1 MRVRKFGFD
10 KMMSQKEEELL
21 CLLSAPVVD
30 LWKLREHALSEDGLV
45 NGKYFKVLLQA
56 VLPVVT
62 TPRFPQ
68 LTVFQFI
75 LFFL

>member
-1 MRVRKFGFD
+1 
-10 KMMSQKEEELL
+10 MMSQKEEELL

-62 TPRFPQ
+62 TPDSNNSRCP
-68 LTVFQFI
+68 I
-75 LFFL
+75 LFASFSRLYP